1 MPARKQSSTEAAKDE
16 AVVKDANEEVTKNEG
31 PDPRDAVLENFK
43 SFRVGPVGKRMG
55 PMDEFLRVENLPA
68 DRVVTWATDP
78 RIDNGQHLSLVKGL
92 GFRPVEADEVT
103 TNPNEDVKLILNQYD
118 EGPQSTV
125 VVGGGILMIGYRQY
139 RDERKKAEAL
149 EFRERVDA
157 EEGKLDDVGIEQH
170 AKSKRAD
177 LTEVMG

>member
-1 MPARKQSSTEAAKDE
+1 MPAKKQEEATE
-16 AVVKDANEEVTKNEG
+16 VVKDANETVTQAEG

-43 SFRVGPVGKRMG
+43 EFRVGPVGQRMG
-55 PMDEFLRVENLPA
+55 PMDEFLRVQNLPA

-78 RIDNGQHLSLVKGL
+78 RIDNGQHLSLVKSL
-92 GFRPVEADEVT
+92 GFRPVEVDEVT
-103 TNPNEDVKLILNQYD
+103 TNTAMDKKLIVNQFD
-118 EGPQSTV
+118 EGPQNMV
-125 VVGGGILMIGYRQY
+125 VVGGGVLMIGYRQY

-170 AKSKRAD
+170 AKTKRAD